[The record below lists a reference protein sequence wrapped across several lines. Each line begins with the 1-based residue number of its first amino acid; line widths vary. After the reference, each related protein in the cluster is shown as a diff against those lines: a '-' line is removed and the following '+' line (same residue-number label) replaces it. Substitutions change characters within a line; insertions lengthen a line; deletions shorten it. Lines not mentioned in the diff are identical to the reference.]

1 MRKHYKAITSQKLM
15 KYSPMASVYSVLE
28 MLRVREEC
36 LKMSENYQI
45 FEVKLFVMS
54 DFIAYKTAQ
63 EEWVGKLVKKI
74 VRWQDK
80 IEQLILS
87 ICFEALK

>member
-1 MRKHYKAITSQKLM
+1 
-15 KYSPMASVYSVLE
+15 
-28 MLRVREEC
+28 
-36 LKMSENYQI
+36 
-45 FEVKLFVMS
+45 MS